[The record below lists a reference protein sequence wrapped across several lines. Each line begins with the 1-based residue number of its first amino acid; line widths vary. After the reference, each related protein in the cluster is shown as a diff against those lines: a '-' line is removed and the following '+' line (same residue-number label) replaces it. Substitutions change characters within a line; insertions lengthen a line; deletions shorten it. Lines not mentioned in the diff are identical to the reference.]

1 LYLEKIQLLC
11 EGNGIEL
18 ILYQS
23 PLLNQQQ
30 ISPKAYTMIN
40 HSTLLAQDTALFYDD
55 IHVNKRGGVL
65 ATQEFVNT
73 ILKTCL
79 IE

>member
-1 LYLEKIQLLC
+1 
-11 EGNGIEL
+11 
-18 ILYQS
+18 
-23 PLLNQQQ
+23 LNQQQ